1 MTNTNMQDFK
11 FEEEIDQ
18 FIMHLDSQAEVMP
31 LVMSLLSTRL
41 IQESKCLDKF
51 ITKHDLANNLKESE
65 LDEDNEVD
73 DENSIFIPQNLLK
86 NFVDLTQKIE
96 TSELA
101 YNLMPA
107 NFIVSFVSQYD
118 AYLGRLIQTVF
129 HVKPELL
136 NKSEKN
142 LLFSDLLAFNSI
154 DDAKQYIIEKE
165 VESVLRDNHSKQFKW
180 LESNLKMTLT
190 KDLPSFKDFIEI
202 TERRNLFVH
211 CNGVISRQYIDVC
224 NQNGV
229 KELEN
234 LKLGDKLQVP
244 PAYFSKCYSVLFEI
258 GVKLGHVLWRK
269 LLPEQLED
277 ADNHLNNV
285 CFELLKKGHNKL
297 ALNLLTF
304 ATDTLKKHFNQEI
317 LLIFTINKALAYYL
331 SDKKEKSKEILSK
344 TDWSATGQ
352 NFKLAVAIL
361 TEENE
366 KALEIM
372 RVIGSNED
380 VISKESYLDWPLFK
394 EIRETKEF
402 KKLFNEIFKEEMV
415 FVESKPKGLE
425 EILLEHQSLKKEI
438 EEEKKAANNV

>member
-1 MTNTNMQDFK
+1 MTNSNMQDFK

-51 ITKHDLANNLKESE
+51 ITKHDLSNNLKESE
-65 LDEDNEVD
+65 LDEDNEDD

-86 NFVDLTQKIE
+86 NFVNLSQKIE

-136 NKSEKN
+136 NNSEKN
-142 LLFSDLLAFNSI
+142 LLFSDLLEFNSI

-180 LESNLKMTLT
+180 LESKLKMTLT

-229 KELEN
+229 KNLEN

-258 GVKLGHVLWRK
+258 GVKLGQVLWRK
-269 LLPEQLED
+269 LLPDQLED

-304 ATDTLKKHFNQEI
+304 ATYTLKKHFNQEI

-344 TDWSATGQ
+344 TDWSATSH

-402 KKLFNEIFKEEMV
+402 KRLFNEIFKEEMV

-438 EEEKKAANNV
+438 EEEEKAANNV